1 MNKFAPLFK
10 PNMSSPGLQY
20 SKFPVVLVHLLFWA
34 AFLFLPL
41 VLFET
46 FDERMRFVRHWGYQ
60 LILTALFFYLNYH
73 VLIPKLLIKKKMR
86 YYSLALIGVLLSMIG
101 LTVLLALLFEQSGF
115 QAHCWGLNWHT
126 VLIPVFP
133 FVLGFAISIFIK
145 MTNQWLMSERD
156 KKILENEKLTA
167 ELGFLKSQVHPH
179 FLFNT
184 LNNICSLA
192 RKKSEKTETALI
204 KLSEFMRYMMDES
217 KEDKVSLSKEIE
229 YLQNYIELQR
239 LRFTEG
245 VKIDFKVMGDPTP
258 VLLEPMLLIP
268 FVENAFKH
276 GIGIQEESEIW
287 IDLIVTR
294 DKLIFTVR
302 NQIHPYLGE
311 NLPDEHGIGL
321 RNVKRRLELL
331 YPDSHDL
338 TITDDNNIY
347 KVILE
352 IRRK

>member
-1 MNKFAPLFK
+1 M
-10 PNMSSPGLQY
+10 
-20 SKFPVVLVHLLFWA
+20 
-34 AFLFLPL
+34 
-41 VLFET
+41 
-46 FDERMRFVRHWGYQ
+46 Q
-60 LILTALFFYLNYH
+60 L
-73 VLIPKLLIKKKMR
+73 
-86 YYSLALIGVLLSMIG
+86 S
-101 LTVLLALLFEQSGF
+101 
-115 QAHCWGLNWHT
+115 
-126 VLIPVFP
+126 
-133 FVLGFAISIFIK
+133 
-145 MTNQWLMSERD
+145 
-156 KKILENEKLTA
+156 
-167 ELGFLKSQVHPH
+167 PH

-204 KLSEFMRYMMDES
+204 KLSEFMRYMMDET

-245 VKIDFKVMGDPTP
+245 IKIDFKVMGDSTP
-258 VLLEPMLLIP
+258 VMIEPMLLIP

-276 GIGIQEESEIW
+276 GIGVQEESEIW
-287 IDLIVTR
+287 IDLSITG
-294 DKLIFTVR
+294 DKLIFTVQ

-331 YPDSHDL
+331 YPGSHDL

-352 IRRK
+352 IRLK

>member
-46 FDERMRFVRHWGYQ
+46 FDERMRFLRHWGYQ
-60 LILTALFFYLNYH
+60 LFLTALFFYLNYY
-73 VLIPKLLIKKKMR
+73 VLIPDLLIKKKMR
-86 YYSLALIGVLLSMIG
+86 YYSLALVGVLMLMMG
-101 LTVLLALLFEQSGF
+101 LTICLALLFEHCGIKS
-115 QAHCWGLNWHT
+115 HCWGLNWFT
-126 VLIPVFP
+126 LLIPVFP

-167 ELGFLKSQVHPH
+167 ELGFLKSQIHPH

-192 RKKSEKTETALI
+192 RKKSDQTENALI

-217 KEDKVSLSKEIE
+217 KEDKVPLSKEIE
-229 YLQNYIELQR
+229 YLKNYIELQR

-245 VKIDFKVMGDPTP
+245 VKIDFKVIGDPAP
-258 VLLEPMLLIP
+258 VMIEPLLLIP

-276 GIGIQEESEIW
+276 GISTKEESKIW
-287 IDLIVTR
+287 IDLNISR
-294 DKLIFTVR
+294 DKLIFIVE

-331 YPDSHDL
+331 YPGSHDL

-347 KVILE
+347 KVVLE